1 MIETP
6 AQTELNNNS
15 SSNKKNISEN
25 SDNNVEID
33 YSPPKLPL
41 PNIKIEEDNL
51 SSGTDEQF
59 YPIHNSI
66 LSDNLE
72 ELEKLLKLGEN
83 PDLLN
88 KSGETALYLSVD
100 IENYDALIILLEFGA
115 DCNVQKEDGSTP
127 LHLATEKKL
136 DIYVCSLLSHG
147 ANPNIINKTNLQS
160 PMHIAIINKMNE
172 YVLNKFKDNNGDIY
186 NIKDKFNKS
195 PFDYATNDE
204 KYKNLLISIF
214 TKNKIKVNNNNRSL
228 NGNSESSSNLDYYN
242 FISLSRNIQIADD
255 NKDGMNNINNNIN
268 AYQNQNKETEN
279 NNINDIN
286 NYLKKHLI
294 FSSNSKEISSDQKQN
309 KLIFSSSG
317 VTNSSGM
324 NNNSNRND
332 TNNNII
338 NIISDKT
345 SNVSN
350 NKSSKNIS
358 LNNNNNIINNNHN
371 SDGIND
377 NNNLTE
383 NNIKLANEAKSINYM
398 IRKNLNTVN
407 NTNSNLDMN
416 LSFPNEIRNKQTS
429 QSFSLY
435 TKKPTSMFKI
445 NNLKNLKAQ
454 ISNNILNINTNTNNT
469 NGNISNSSYNNRK
482 KEEGISELNPL
493 DMINQMGSSN
503 NSNIFSELQINSKTL
518 KEGEISPNKNQQ
530 TEEEF
535 YSDENNKRILSNDEL
550 NIVRENISG
559 NFSINNNGSSNKKE
573 INYINSLDDS
583 LEYSKSKSY
592 IINETSGLNSKNKND
607 NSDIS
612 NINIKDESLNIL
624 NKNDDNKNIER
635 YKSSTSNKSKS
646 NIDYDMDSEHSNL
659 KSSSG
664 NYQIENPHRQL
675 SYHNNRHSSTNKNNK
690 YNINSN
696 NSNINDNFLNNKEN
710 YEPNKIEN
718 MTTDKNKD
726 NINIMDDNNMNY
738 TFSLNSKRN
747 NCIKNLKN
755 QINQKIGLLNQK
767 KSDNFHQEINQTSF
781 PLYTVLSMKKIY
793 KAKSKLPDR
802 PKEQKTKDSTMEEFR
817 INDKTNN
824 EENIIFMN
832 DSSHYNYNVNEGF
845 GNIYNNTSNNPFN
858 TFFSDNNSSKND
870 TFKYNHLFRKVQKK
884 KFLTKEILNSTL
896 NNSKNKTSIISDD
909 GKYKENSEN
918 KYPDIIH
925 PQQISNELI
934 SKLREWLISCDL
946 LCYYNLLIK
955 NNIYDIEAYITNLK
969 NNKINI
975 SFKDIED
982 LGIKK
987 PGHIFRFLLKVQMD
1001 IGLLDNKICNYI
1013 LGKYNENIL
1022 STIGVNV
1029 SINEIRYCGM
1039 ILCPTSNDIT
1049 RNTNYSDIFSFLRKK
1064 ELMEFKENFVH
1075 NGFDQIDFILIQ
1087 LFSCFAFNKEIL
1099 NDYFHIYSD
1108 SDQNKVIK
1116 KLYEEKEMISK
1127 EIGIDYDETQVY
1139 NIINEQFN
1147 DIGNFH
1153 KSKDDNICNI
1163 F

>member
-6 AQTELNNNS
+6 EQTEPNNNS
-15 SSNKKNISEN
+15 STNKKNISEN

-51 SSGTDEQF
+51 SSGTEEQF

-127 LHLATEKKL
+127 LHLAAEKKL
-136 DIYVCSLLSHG
+136 DIYICSLLSHG

-172 YVLNKFKDNNGDIY
+172 YVLNKFKENNGDIY
-186 NIKDKFNKS
+186 KIKDKFNNS
-195 PFDYATNDE
+195 PFDYAKNDE

-214 TKNKIKVNNNNRSL
+214 TENKIKENNYNYKNRSL

-242 FISLSRNIQIADD
+242 FISLSRNIHLVDD
-255 NKDGMNNINNNIN
+255 NKDGMNNNNNIVTD
-268 AYQNQNKETEN
+268 QNQNKEIEN

-294 FSSNSKEISSDQKQN
+294 FSTNSKEISSDQKQN

-317 VTNSSGM
+317 ATNSSGM
-324 NNNSNRND
+324 NNNSNKHD

-338 NIISDKT
+338 NIISDKS

-350 NKSSKNIS
+350 NKSSKIIN
-358 LNNNNNIINNNHN
+358 LNCNNNIINANHN
-371 SDGIND
+371 SDSIND

-383 NNIKLANEAKSINYM
+383 NNIKLTNQTKSINYM
-398 IRKNLNTVN
+398 IMKNLNTVN
-407 NTNSNLDMN
+407 NTNSNLNIN
-416 LSFPNEIRNKQTS
+416 LTFPNEIGNKQTS
-429 QSFSLY
+429 HSFSLY

-454 ISNNILNINTNTNNT
+454 ISNNILNINTNSNNT

-518 KEGEISPNKNQQ
+518 KEGESSPNKNQQ

-535 YSDENNKRILSNDEL
+535 CSDENNKKILSNDEL

-559 NFSINNNGSSNKKE
+559 NFSINNNESSNNKE

-592 IINETSGLNSKNKND
+592 IINEASGLNSKNKNEK
-607 NSDIS
+607 SDIS

-646 NIDYDMDSEHSNL
+646 NIDYDVDSEHSNL

-675 SYHNNRHSSTNKNNK
+675 SYHNNRHSSNNKNNEN
-690 YNINSN
+690 NINSN
-696 NSNINDNFLNNKEN
+696 NINDIFLNNKEN
-710 YEPNKIEN
+710 FEPNKIVN
-718 MTTDKNKD
+718 ITTDKNID
-726 NINIMDDNNMNY
+726 NMMNDNNINY
-738 TFSLNSKRN
+738 TFSLNSKSN
-747 NCIKNLKN
+747 NSIKNLKS
-755 QINQKIGLLNQK
+755 QINQKIGRLNQK
-767 KSDNFHQEINQTSF
+767 KTNNFHQDMNQTSF
-781 PLYTVLSMKKIY
+781 PLYTVISKKKIY
-793 KAKSKLPDR
+793 KAKSKLPDIS
-802 PKEQKTKDSTMEEFR
+802 KEQKTKDSTMEEYR
-817 INDKTNN
+817 INDKNNN

-832 DSSHYNYNVNEGF
+832 DSSHYNYNANEGI

-858 TFFSDNNSSKND
+858 TFYSDNNSSKND

-884 KFLTKEILNSTL
+884 KFLTKEFLNSTL
-896 NNSKNKTSIISDD
+896 NNSKNKNSSIISDD
-909 GKYKENSEN
+909 AKYKENSEN

-955 NNIYDIEAYITNLK
+955 NNIYDIEAYISNLK

-1001 IGLLDNKICNYI
+1001 IGVLDNKICNYI

-1022 STIGVNV
+1022 STIGVNI

-1039 ILCPTSNDIT
+1039 ILCPSSNDIT
-1049 RNTNYSDIFSFLRKK
+1049 RNTNY
-1064 ELMEFKENFVH
+1064 KENFVH

-1087 LFSCFAFNKEIL
+1087 LFSCFSFNKEIL

-1127 EIGIDYDETQVY
+1127 EIGIDYDEKEVY

-1153 KSKDDNICNI
+1153 KIKDDNICNI

>member
-6 AQTELNNNS
+6 EQTEPNNNS
-15 SSNKKNISEN
+15 STNKKNISEN

-51 SSGTDEQF
+51 SSGTEEQF

-127 LHLATEKKL
+127 LHLAAEKKL
-136 DIYVCSLLSHG
+136 DIYICSLLSHG

-172 YVLNKFKDNNGDIY
+172 YVLNKFKENNGDIY
-186 NIKDKFNKS
+186 KIKDKFNNS
-195 PFDYATNDE
+195 PFDYAKNDE

-214 TKNKIKVNNNNRSL
+214 TENKIKENNYNYKNRSL

-242 FISLSRNIQIADD
+242 FISLSRNIHLVDD
-255 NKDGMNNINNNIN
+255 NKDGMNNNNNIVTD
-268 AYQNQNKETEN
+268 QNQNKEIEN

-294 FSSNSKEISSDQKQN
+294 FSTNSKEISSDQKQN

-317 VTNSSGM
+317 ATNSSGM
-324 NNNSNRND
+324 NNNSNKHD

-338 NIISDKT
+338 NIISDKS

-350 NKSSKNIS
+350 NKSSKIIN
-358 LNNNNNIINNNHN
+358 LNCNNNIINVNHN
-371 SDGIND
+371 SDSIND

-383 NNIKLANEAKSINYM
+383 NNIKLTNQTKSINYM
-398 IRKNLNTVN
+398 IMKNLNTVN
-407 NTNSNLDMN
+407 NTNSNLNIN
-416 LSFPNEIRNKQTS
+416 LTFPNEIGNKQTS
-429 QSFSLY
+429 HSFSLY

-454 ISNNILNINTNTNNT
+454 ISNNILNINTNSNNT

-518 KEGEISPNKNQQ
+518 KEGESSPNKNQQ

-535 YSDENNKRILSNDEL
+535 CSDENNKKILSNDEL

-559 NFSINNNGSSNKKE
+559 NFSINNNESSNNKE

-592 IINETSGLNSKNKND
+592 IINEASGLNSKNKNEK
-607 NSDIS
+607 SDIS

-646 NIDYDMDSEHSNL
+646 NIDYDVDSEHSNL

-675 SYHNNRHSSTNKNNK
+675 SYHNNRHSSNNKNNEN
-690 YNINSN
+690 NINSN
-696 NSNINDNFLNNKEN
+696 NINDIFLNNKEN
-710 YEPNKIEN
+710 FEPNKIVN
-718 MTTDKNKD
+718 ITTDKNID
-726 NINIMDDNNMNY
+726 NIMNDNNINY
-738 TFSLNSKRN
+738 TFSLNSKSN
-747 NCIKNLKN
+747 NSIKNLKS
-755 QINQKIGLLNQK
+755 QINQKIGRLNQK
-767 KSDNFHQEINQTSF
+767 KTNNFHQDMNQTSF
-781 PLYTVLSMKKIY
+781 PLYTVISKKKIY
-793 KAKSKLPDR
+793 KAKSKLPDIS
-802 PKEQKTKDSTMEEFR
+802 KEQKTKDSTMEEYR
-817 INDKTNN
+817 INDKNNN

-832 DSSHYNYNVNEGF
+832 DSSHYNYNANEGI

-858 TFFSDNNSSKND
+858 TFYSDNNSSKND

-884 KFLTKEILNSTL
+884 KFLTKEFLNSTL
-896 NNSKNKTSIISDD
+896 NNSKNKNSSIISDD
-909 GKYKENSEN
+909 AKYKENSEN

-955 NNIYDIEAYITNLK
+955 NNIYDIEAYISNLK

-1001 IGLLDNKICNYI
+1001 IGVLDNKICNYI

-1022 STIGVNV
+1022 STIGVNI

-1039 ILCPTSNDIT
+1039 ILCPSSNDIT

-1087 LFSCFAFNKEIL
+1087 LFSCFSFNKEIL

-1127 EIGIDYDETQVY
+1127 EIGIDYDEKEVY

-1153 KSKDDNICNI
+1153 KIKDDNICNI

>member
-1 MIETP
+1 MTESP
-6 AQTELNNNS
+6 EQTESNNNS
-15 SSNKKNISEN
+15 STNKKNILDN

-51 SSGTDEQF
+51 SSGTDDQF
-59 YPIHNSI
+59 YPIHNAI

-115 DCNVQKEDGSTP
+115 DSNVQKEDGNTP
-127 LHLATEKKL
+127 LHLAAEKKL

-172 YVLNKFKDNNGDIY
+172 YVLNKFKENNGDIY

-195 PFDYATNDE
+195 PFDYANNDE

-214 TKNKIKVNNNNRSL
+214 ANNKKNENNYNNKNRSL

-242 FISLSRNIQIADD
+242 FVSLSRNIQIVDD
-255 NKDGMNNINNNIN
+255 NKDGMNNINNIG
-268 AYQNQNKETEN
+268 ADQNQNQETEN

-294 FSSNSKEISSDQKQN
+294 FSSSSKEVSSEQKQN

-324 NNNSNRND
+324 NNNSNKND
-332 TNNNII
+332 TNHNII
-338 NIISDKT
+338 NIISDK
-345 SNVSN
+345 NINASN
-350 NKSSKNIS
+350 NKSNKNII
-358 LNNNNNIINNNHN
+358 LNKNNNIINTNHN

-377 NNNLTE
+377 NNILSE
-383 NNIKLANEAKSINYM
+383 NNIKLTNETKSINYLIM
-398 IRKNLNTVN
+398 KNLNTVG
-407 NTNSNLDMN
+407 NTNSNLDIN
-416 LSFPNEIRNKQTS
+416 LTFPNELVNKQTS
-429 QSFSLY
+429 HSFSLY
-435 TKKPTSMFKI
+435 TKKPSSKFKI

-454 ISNNILNINTNTNNT
+454 ISNNILNLNTNSNNT
-469 NGNISNSSYNNRK
+469 NGNISNSSYNNKR

-518 KEGEISPNKNQQ
+518 KEGESSPNRNQQ

-535 YSDENNKRILSNDEL
+535 YSDENNKKILSNDEL

-559 NFSINNNGSSNKKE
+559 NFSINHNLSSNNKD

-624 NKNDDNKNIER
+624 NKNDDDNKNIER

-646 NIDYDMDSEHSNL
+646 NIDYDVDSDHSNL

-664 NYQIENPHRQL
+664 NCQNENPHRQL
-675 SYHNNRHSSTNKNNK
+675 SYHNNRHSSSNKNNK
-690 YNINSN
+690 YNN
-696 NSNINDNFLNNKEN
+696 NSNGSNNNFLNNKEN
-710 YEPNKIEN
+710 LEPNRIEN
-718 MTTDKNKD
+718 NTTDSNISNIIND
-726 NINIMDDNNMNY
+726 NNINYTLNLNNK
-738 TFSLNSKRN
+738 SSNS
-747 NCIKNLKN
+747 IKNLKT
-755 QINQKIGLLNQK
+755 QINQKMGLLNQK
-767 KSDNFHQEINQTSF
+767 KNDIFHGDINQSAF
-781 PLYTVLSMKKIY
+781 PLYTVISKKKIC
-793 KAKSKLPDR
+793 KAKSNLPNI
-802 PKEQKTKDSTMEEFR
+802 PKEQKTKDSTLEEYR
-817 INDKTNN
+817 INDRINN

-832 DSSHYNYNVNEGF
+832 DTSHYNYNVNEGF
-845 GNIYNNTSNNPFN
+845 GNNYNTTSNNPFN
-858 TFFSDNNSSKND
+858 TFYSDNNSSKND
-870 TFKYNHLFRKVQKK
+870 TLRYNHLFRKVQKK
-884 KFLTKEILNSTL
+884 KFLTKDFLNSTL
-896 NNSKNKTSIISDD
+896 NNSKNKSSIISDD
-909 GKYKENSEN
+909 AKYKENSEN

-1001 IGLLDNKICNYI
+1001 TGILDNKICNYI

-1039 ILCPTSNDIT
+1039 ILCPTSSDIT
-1049 RNTNYSDIFSFLRKK
+1049 RNSNYSDIFSFLRKK

-1087 LFSCFAFNKEIL
+1087 LFSCFSFNKEIL

-1116 KLYEEKEMISK
+1116 KLYEEKEIISK
-1127 EIGIDYDETQVY
+1127 EIGIDFDENEVN

-1153 KSKDDNICNI
+1153 KSKEDNICNI